1 MARRPATPRS
11 AGFMDDFRRF
21 LLRGLAALLP
31 ALLTIAIL
39 VWAYRFVD
47 ANMGVYITRAMMAL
61 CLTASDSP
69 PGKLLSS
76 EDAIVYGEPVD
87 LWDEMG
93 RRLTVES
100 MVLARYDA
108 ALAASRDPSSS
119 EVERGAAAERV
130 RQMEPRRKRMMWRV
144 FFSKYRLHLLG
155 FVIAV
160 IFVYFLGYF
169 LASFIGRSAWR
180 SAESLITRVPLI
192 KQVYVNIK
200 QVTDFLFSERRV
212 EFSGVVAAQYPR
224 RGLWSIGLATGPPL
238 RAVQR
243 VSESDL
249 VTVFIPSS
257 PTPVTGYVI
266 TIPRED
272 VIELEMTID
281 EALRFTISGGV
292 LKPGT
297 LLPEDDSDPAE

>member
-1 MARRPATPRS
+1 
-11 AGFMDDFRRF
+11 MDDFRRF

-47 ANMGVYITRAMMAL
+47 ANMGTYITRAMLAL
-61 CLTASDSP
+61 CLAASDSP
-69 PGKLLSS
+69 PGGLLSA
-76 EDAIVYGEPVD
+76 EDALRYGEPID
-87 LWDEMG
+87 QWDESG
-93 RRLTVES
+93 RRLTVEAV
-100 MVLARYDA
+100 VLQRY
-108 ALAASRDPSSS
+108 
-119 EVERGAAAERV
+119 AAAQAQTRDADLREDQRSAARARV
-130 RQMEPRRKRMMWRV
+130 AEMEPRHNRTMWRI
-144 FFSKYRLHLLG
+144 FFSKYKLHLLG

-238 RAVQR
+238 RAIQR
-243 VSESDL
+243 VSENDL

-266 TIPRED
+266 TVPRED

-297 LLPEDDSDPAE
+297 VLAESEGAD